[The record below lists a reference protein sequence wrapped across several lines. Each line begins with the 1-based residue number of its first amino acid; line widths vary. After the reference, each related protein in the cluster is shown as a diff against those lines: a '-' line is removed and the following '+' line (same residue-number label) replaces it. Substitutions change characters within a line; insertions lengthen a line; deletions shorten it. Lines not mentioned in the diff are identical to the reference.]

1 VGEEGRDD
9 GASASLYLFLCVLG
23 VGMGGRLIY
32 ICREKRER
40 CMGDSDLVGGLNCEV
55 PTYQDHRM

>member
-32 ICREKRER
+32 IWER